1 MRYPQYRV
9 AARPRVIIIGGGFG
23 GLTAARTLKRAP
35 VDVTLLDRRNHHTF
49 QPLLYQVA
57 TAGLSPGDIASP
69 IRWILRRQSNVRVLL
84 AEVQHIDVER
94 RMVHIRPGG
103 SPTRSAAEEERS
115 FTLEYDYLIVAAGAT
130 HAYFGHDEWR
140 DRAPGL
146 KTLDDALRIRWRVL
160 LAFERAELEPDPERR
175 RRLLTFVVVGG
186 GATGVELAG
195 ALAELSRHALAHEF
209 RNIHPDTAQIV
220 LLEGGPDV
228 LPAFVPPLRAF
239 ALKSLKKLG
248 VEVRTGAVVTAVDDD
263 GVRIKAQAPSA
274 MSQAPYERLPAGT
287 VLWAAGVA
295 AAPLGRALG
304 APVDRAGRVLVEPDL
319 SLPGHPEVFIIGD
332 LALVTQDGRPLPGVA
347 PVAMQEGAYVAR
359 LIRGIS
365 RGSQT
370 TIASRRPFRYHNPGD
385 MATIG
390 RAAAVADFGRFRMT
404 GWIAWVAWLFVHI
417 LKLTGFRNRLLVLVQ
432 WAWAYFTYQ
441 RSIRL
446 ISGEDRG

>member
-1 MRYPQYRV
+1 MP
-9 AARPRVIIIGGGFG
+9 RPRVIIIGGGFG
-23 GLTAARTLKRAP
+23 GLTAARMLKRAP
-35 VDVTLLDRRNHHTF
+35 VDVTLVDRRNHHTF

-69 IRWILRRQSNVRVLL
+69 IRWILRRQVNVRVLL
-84 AEVQHIDVER
+84 AEVEHIDIAR
-94 RMVHIRPGG
+94 RTVNIRPGG
-103 SPTRSAAEEERS
+103 SAMGSTADEERAL
-115 FTLEYDYLIVAAGAT
+115 TLEYDYLIVAAGAT
-130 HAYFGHDEWR
+130 HAYFGRDEWR

-146 KTLDDALRIRWRVL
+146 KTLDDALRIRRRVL

-175 RRLLTFVVVGG
+175 RRLLTFVIVGG

-195 ALAELSRHALAHEF
+195 AVAELSRHALAHEF
-209 RNIHPDTAQIV
+209 RSIHPDTARIV
-220 LLEGGPDV
+220 LVEGGPDV

-239 ALKSLKKLG
+239 ALKALKKLG
-248 VEVRTGAVVTAVDDD
+248 VEVRTNALVTAVDDD
-263 GVRIKAQAPSA
+263 AVHIKAQAPDP
-274 MSQAPYERLPAGT
+274 MPQAPQESLSAGT

-295 AAPLGRALG
+295 AAPLGRAMG

-319 SLPGHPEVFIIGD
+319 SLPGHPEVFVIGD
-332 LALVTQDGRPLPGVA
+332 LASVTQDGRLLPGVA
-347 PVAMQEGAYVAR
+347 PVAMQEGAYVGR
-359 LIRGIS
+359 LIRRIA
-365 RGSQT
+365 RGSQS
-370 TIASRRPFRYHNPGD
+370 IAGSRRPFRYRNLGD

-404 GWIAWVAWLFVHI
+404 GWIAWMAWLFVHI

-446 ISGEDRG
+446 ISGEEYR